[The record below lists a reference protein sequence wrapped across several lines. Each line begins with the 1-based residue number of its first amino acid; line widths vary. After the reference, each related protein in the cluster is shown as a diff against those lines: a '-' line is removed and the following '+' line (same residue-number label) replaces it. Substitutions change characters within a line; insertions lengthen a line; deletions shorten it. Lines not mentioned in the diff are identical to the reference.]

1 MSGRR
6 RKGKQGE
13 ARGRWGSLLRAAVP
27 SAPSMSASPSEQ
39 GGQSKQ
45 RAPKALRI
53 AFRSIVG
60 RFPQE
65 TVNLDSN
72 LDSRF
77 LPDFR
82 F

>member
-1 MSGRR
+1 
-6 RKGKQGE
+6 
-13 ARGRWGSLLRAAVP
+13 
-27 SAPSMSASPSEQ
+27 MSASPSEQ